1 MPHLKG
7 ATFPLLPG
15 QETLYFGFRKAS
27 VRPTVNTASQKPISS
42 IIENQ
47 RAMSFKRRPRPI
59 LAGLFQLIRAAIKA
73 SSAMMMPKLKRSSQ
87 SMFKSSVI

>member
-47 RAMSFKRRPRPI
+47 RAMSFK
-59 LAGLFQLIRAAIKA
+59 KA
-73 SSAMMMPKLKRSSQ
+73 STSDPRWFVSVDPRRDKSQ
-87 SMFKSSVI
+87 QRDDDA